1 MEQGSVN
8 KVIPLVRPFNSP
20 EIERSV
26 LEVLRSGRISSG
38 PVVEDFERKMATYL
52 GVKHV
57 VAANSG
63 TAALHLAFLA
73 CGIGSGA
80 EVVTTPFS
88 FFASTSTILQT
99 AAKPIFADIN
109 PSTYNIN
116 PAHVRKSLT
125 ERSVAIEP
133 VHLYGQPCEMDELLE
148 IASDHDLFVIEDAAQ
163 AIGAE
168 YKGRKAGTLGDVGCF
183 STYVSKNLHTGEG
196 GFLATD
202 NEEIA
207 EKARVL
213 GSHGQIGKYNH
224 VMFGF
229 NYRMNEIE
237 AAIGREQIPLLDGFN
252 ETRRKNASL
261 LRDQLKGVQ
270 GIVTPLEIPDVK
282 HVYHQFTVRITKPGG
297 RETRDS
303 IIATLRGEGIEADVH
318 YPTIIPL
325 QPVCR
330 NKVAYGEGQCSEAEL
345 ASDTVISLPISPTVS
360 SADLEREATT
370 LARAVMLT

>member
-1 MEQGSVN
+1 MN
-8 KVIPLVRPFNSP
+8 KAIPLVRPFNSP
-20 EIERSV
+20 EIEKAV
-26 LEVLRSGRISSG
+26 LEVLRSGRIASG
-38 PVVEDFERKMATYL
+38 PVVEDFERKIATYL

-57 VAANSG
+57 VAASTG

-73 CGIGSGA
+73 CGIGSGS

-99 AAKPIFADIN
+99 GAKPIFADIN
-109 PSTYNIN
+109 PLTYNIN
-116 PAHVRKSLT
+116 PAHVKKSIT
-125 ERSVAIEP
+125 ERTRALEP

-148 IASDHDLFVIEDAAQ
+148 IARDHDIYVIEDAAQ

-168 YKGRKAGTLGDVGCF
+168 YKGKKAGTLGDVGCF

-229 NYRMNEIE
+229 NYRMTEIE

-261 LRDQLKGVQ
+261 LCDQLDGVQ
-270 GIVTPLEIPDVK
+270 GIVTPTEIPDVK
-282 HVYHQFTVRITKPGG
+282 HAYHQFTIRVTKPGR

-303 IIATLRGEGIEADVH
+303 VVAALRGEGIEADVH

-330 NKVAYGEGQCSEAEL
+330 NKVAYTEGQCSEAEL
-345 ASDTVISLPISPTVS
+345 ASQTVISLPISPVVS
-360 SADLEREATT
+360 SADLAREATT
-370 LARAVMLT
+370 LARAVMLS

>member
-1 MEQGSVN
+1 MN
-8 KVIPLVRPFNSP
+8 KAIPLVRPFNSP

-26 LEVLRSGRISSG
+26 LEVLRSGRIASG
-38 PVVEDFERKMATYL
+38 PVVEDFERKMAAYL
-52 GVKHV
+52 GVKYV

-63 TAALHLAFLA
+63 TAALHLSFLA
-73 CGIGSGA
+73 CGIGSGG

-109 PSTYNIN
+109 PLTYNIS
-116 PAHVRKSLT
+116 PDQVMKSIT

-133 VHLYGQPCEMDELLE
+133 VHLYGQPCEMDELIE
-148 IASDHDLFVIEDAAQ
+148 IASEHDLYVIEDAAQ

-168 YKGRKAGTLGDVGCF
+168 YKGKKAGTLGDVGCF

-237 AAIGREQIPLLDGFN
+237 AAIGRE
-252 ETRRKNASL
+252 
-261 LRDQLKGVQ
+261 
-270 GIVTPLEIPDVK
+270 
-282 HVYHQFTVRITKPGG
+282 
-297 RETRDS
+297 
-303 IIATLRGEGIEADVH
+303 
-318 YPTIIPL
+318 
-325 QPVCR
+325 
-330 NKVAYGEGQCSEAEL
+330 
-345 ASDTVISLPISPTVS
+345 
-360 SADLEREATT
+360 
-370 LARAVMLT
+370 

>member
-1 MEQGSVN
+1 MN
-8 KVIPLVRPFNSP
+8 KAIPLVRPFNSP

-26 LEVLRSGRISSG
+26 VEVLRSGRIASG

-63 TAALHLAFLA
+63 TAALHIAFLA
-73 CGIGSGA
+73 CGIGPEA

-99 AAKPIFADIN
+99 GAMPIFADIN
-109 PSTYNIN
+109 PSTYNIGPEHIKKN
-116 PAHVRKSLT
+116 LT
-125 ERSVAIEP
+125 EKTMAIEP
-133 VHLYGQPCEMDELLE
+133 VHLYGQPCVMDEILE
-148 IASDHDLFVIEDAAQ
+148 IAREHDLYVIEDAAQ

-202 NEEIA
+202 NDEIA

-270 GIVTPLEIPDVK
+270 GIVTPTESPDVK
-282 HVYHQFTVRITKPGG
+282 HVYHQFTVRVTKPGG
-297 RETRDS
+297 RQARDS
-303 IIATLRGEGIEADVH
+303 IVAALRGEGIEADVH

-325 QPVCR
+325 QPACR
-330 NKVAYGEGQCSEAEL
+330 NKIAYTEGQCAKAEL
-345 ASDTVISLPISPTVS
+345 ASQTVISLPISPIVS

>member
-1 MEQGSVN
+1 MHKSVN

-26 LEVLRSGRISSG
+26 LEVLRSGRIASG
-38 PVVEDFERKMATYL
+38 PVVEDFERKMASYL

-57 VAANSG
+57 VAANTG

-88 FFASTSTILQT
+88 FFASTSVILQT
-99 AAKPIFADIN
+99 GAKPIFADIN
-109 PSTYNIN
+109 PSTYNIS
-116 PAHVRKSLT
+116 PANVKKSIT
-125 ERSVAIEP
+125 ERTRAIEP

-148 IASDHDLFVIEDAAQ
+148 TASEHDLYVIEDAAQ

-168 YKGRKAGTLGDVGCF
+168 YKGRKAGSLGDVGCF

-224 VMFGF
+224 VMLGF

-261 LRDQLKGVQ
+261 LRDELKGVQ
-270 GIVTPLEIPDVK
+270 GIVTPTEIPDVK
-282 HVYHQFTVRITKPGG
+282 HVYHQFTVRVTKPGG

-303 IIATLRGEGIEADVH
+303 IVAALRGEGIEADVH

-325 QPVCR
+325 QPVSR
-330 NKVAYGEGQCSEAEL
+330 GKVAYAEGQCSEAEL
-345 ASDTVISLPISPTVS
+345 AAQTVISLPISPVVS
-360 SADLEREATT
+360 SADLEREART
-370 LARAVMLT
+370 LSRAVMLT

>member
-1 MEQGSVN
+1 MN

-26 LEVLRSGRISSG
+26 LEVLRSGRIVSG
-38 PVVEDFERKMATYL
+38 PVVEDFEKKMATYL

-57 VAANSG
+57 VAVNSG
-63 TAALHLAFLA
+63 TAALHLALLA
-73 CGIGSGA
+73 CGIGVGD

-88 FFASTSTILQT
+88 FFASTSMILH
-99 AAKPIFADIN
+99 AGAKPIFADIN
-109 PSTYNIN
+109 PQTYNIS
-116 PAHVRKSLT
+116 PRKVGQAIT
-125 ERSVAIEP
+125 DRSVAIEP

-148 IASDHDLFVIEDAAQ
+148 IAHQLDLYLIEDAAQ

-168 YKGRKAGTLGDVGCF
+168 YKGKKAGTLGDVGCF

-196 GFLATD
+196 GFLATN

-213 GSHGQIGKYNH
+213 RSQGQLGKYNH
-224 VMFGF
+224 IMIGF

-252 ETRRKNASL
+252 QTRRKNAAL
-261 LRDQLKGVQ
+261 LRDQLQGVQ
-270 GIVTPLEIPDVK
+270 GLVTPSELPDVK
-282 HVYHQFTVRITKPGG
+282 HVYHQFTIRITKPGG
-297 RETRDS
+297 RETRDK
-303 IIATLRGEGIEADVH
+303 IITSLRGEGIEADVH

-325 QPVCR
+325 QPVCK
-330 NKVAYGEGQCSEAEL
+330 NKVAYIQGQCSESEL

-360 SADLEREATT
+360 SSDLEREATT
-370 LARAVMLT
+370 LARAVMLS

>member
-1 MEQGSVN
+1 VN

-26 LEVLRSGRISSG
+26 LEVLRSGRIASG

-99 AAKPIFADIN
+99 GAKPIFADIN
-109 PSTYNIN
+109 PSTYNIS
-116 PAHVRKSLT
+116 PEHVRKSLS
-125 ERSVAIEP
+125 ERSRAIEP

-148 IASDHDLFVIEDAAQ
+148 TAREHDLYVIEDAAQ

-252 ETRRKNASL
+252 ETRRKNASH

-270 GIVTPLEIPDVK
+270 GIVTPTEIPDVK
-282 HVYHQFTVRITKPGG
+282 HVYHQFTVRVTKPGG
-297 RETRDS
+297 RETRDR

-325 QPVCR
+325 QPACKG
-330 NKVAYGEGQCSEAEL
+330 KVEYTEGQCSQAEL
-345 ASDTVISLPISPTVS
+345 ASQTVISLPISPIVS
-360 SADLEREATT
+360 SSDIDREATT